1 MDLSEVSNANFQA
14 ILDSN
19 ELSNTYLKEI
29 LQELQ
34 ASKRQLGFGHSPR
47 PRYIY
52 VNRQYP
58 ECVWYFW
65 DGENK
70 RHEPILFN
78 ALTGII
84 EKLETEEKCDSLSA
98 KSR

>member
-1 MDLSEVSNANFQA
+1 MPGLFRWVRQKPDFIIKVHDSTLVPSRGNFMDLSEVSNANFQA

-19 ELSNTYLKEI
+19 ELGNTYLKGI

-34 ASKRQLGFGHSPR
+34 ASKQQLGFGHSPR

-58 ECVWYFW
+58 ECVWYF
-65 DGENK
+65 
-70 RHEPILFN
+70 
-78 ALTGII
+78 
-84 EKLETEEKCDSLSA
+84 
-98 KSR
+98 